1 MRCPRPSRGCS
12 RVTPMSEVTYAGRT
26 IDGDRFAVAKYA
38 IERLVSNGKP
48 NIFANSIT
56 VNEFEVPI
64 EDIDMVLNLAS
75 HAFYKL
81 SQEQKRKEE

>member
-1 MRCPRPSRGCS
+1 
-12 RVTPMSEVTYAGRT
+12 
-26 IDGDRFAVAKYA
+26 
-38 IERLVSNGKP
+38 VSNGKP

>member
-1 MRCPRPSRGCS
+1 MQ
-12 RVTPMSEVTYAGRT
+12 VTYANHT

-38 IERLVSNGKP
+38 IERLVSNGKK
-48 NIFANSIT
+48 NVFANSIT

-81 SQEQKRKEE
+81 SQELKGSD